1 MTHSK
6 KYAFSGWPA
15 YEHKVPVMIENKQH
29 DYIMYG
35 LQNEYPYYLLQM
47 FKRSAKHN
55 AIINGKV
62 QYIIGKGWAVKED
75 AQLLARAKAEKFLT
89 DINEYEDLND
99 LTDKLALDLEI
110 FNGFAVAVTWAKD
123 KKSIARLEHYPM
135 QKVRVDKQD
144 KWFQVADWYDALM
157 IQKFPSGA
165 QVERIPAFDPDNRVG
180 KQLLYYRCYA
190 PGVEHYPLPN
200 YMGGL
205 AWIEADV
212 EVANFHINNLKNG
225 FVASAILNLNNG
237 VPEPEEQE
245 EVERQVNRKF
255 SGTNNAGRL
264 IVNFND
270 DVSKAPTIT
279 TLQASD
285 LDKQFDILNK
295 TIQQEIFVAHN
306 VVNPMLFGVKTEGQL
321 GGRAELVEAYELFKN
336 TYINDR
342 QQKLERVINYLASF
356 NSIDG
361 LYLQPTEPITE
372 QLSETV
378 MSQVAT
384 KDELREKLG
393 LPILQEEELG
403 GARLVADAINAL
415 SPLVANKVLE
425 SMSPNEIRALAALP
439 PKAEG
444 QALPA
449 DAATG
454 AEADP
459 AAEQQMTNSVL
470 RSLTG
475 REYQGMMRI
484 VRQFTQGKISK
495 EQAALLLQN
504 GYGLQP
510 EEVNIML
517 GEDADPTTEFS
528 ADDDQEEML
537 KKVAALFGANESDYV
552 VLSSTPMRFE
562 SDEQL
567 VKSERMMFAVEPQNK
582 ALDKLI
588 LDYRDRNPR
597 ATVEQIA
604 KAIDR
609 PLADVAK
616 RIQYLIDNNRYPVS
630 RTIDQKTKDAPTSEP
645 ILEVRYKYNW
655 APEFKGKAS
664 KTTSR
669 KFCQVMMD
677 MASSGKL
684 YTRED
689 INQISAIMGYSV
701 WTRRGGWYTVPNTDI
716 RKPQCRHVW
725 EQQLVMRK
733 GNQLERVT
741 E

>member
-270 DVSKAPTIT
+270 DVTKAPTIT

-372 QLSETV
+372 QLSEQAYL
-378 MSQVAT
+378 QVAT
-384 KDELREKLG
+384 PDEVREKLG
-393 LPILQEEELG
+393 LP
-403 GARLVADAINAL
+403 VAEKPEAAQ
-415 SPLVANKVLE
+415 
-425 SMSPNEIRALAALP
+425 MSDEVPVN
-439 PKAEG
+439 
-444 QALPA
+444 
-449 DAATG
+449 D
-454 AEADP
+454 
-459 AAEQQMTNSVL
+459 VL
-470 RSLTG
+470 RKMSG

-484 VRQFTQGKISK
+484 VRQFTQGKITK
-495 EQAALLLQN
+495 QQAALLLKN
-504 GYGLQP
+504 GYGLD
-510 EEVNIML
+510 ESSINIML
-517 GEDADPTTEFS
+517 GSDEDPNTEFS
-528 ADDDQEEML
+528 GQDDNADML
-537 KKVAALFGANESDYV
+537 EKVASLFGAHESDYV
-552 VLSSTPMRFE
+552 VLSSVAMRFE
-562 SDEQL
+562 SDEKL
-567 VKSERMMFAVEPQNK
+567 IESEKMMFAVEPENK
-582 ALDKLI
+582 ELDEKI
-588 LDYRDRNPR
+588 LAYRKDNPR

-604 KAIDR
+604 KGIDAS
-609 PLADVAK
+609 LAAVAR
-616 RIQYLIDNNRYPVS
+616 RIQYLISKDEYPIR

-664 KTTSR
+664 KATSR

-677 MASSGKL
+677 MAASGKL